1 MIGTETDMS
10 YIVAI
15 ANLMVIVVLLPTLMN
30 KRSFIPRSTSI
41 PTSVAL
47 LMFSFVFINQGLII
61 GASME
66 ILSSLLWIFISIKR
80 GNSKSSNSRTIF
92 K

>member
-15 ANLMVIVVLLPTLMN
+15 ANVVVIVVLLPTLMN

-47 LMFSFVFINQGLII
+47 LMFSFVFLNQGLII

-80 GNSKSSNSRTIF
+80 GNSKSL
-92 K
+92 

>member
-47 LMFSFVFINQGLII
+47 LMFSFVFLNQGLII

-80 GNSKSSNSRTIF
+80 GNIKINYSKTA
-92 K
+92 

>member
-10 YIVAI
+10 YIVAV
-15 ANLMVIVVLLPTLMN
+15 ANIVVIVVLIPTLMN
-30 KRSFIPRSTSI
+30 KRSFIPHSTSI

-47 LMFSFVFINQGLII
+47 LMFTFVFFNQGLII

-80 GNSKSSNSRTIF
+80 GNIKINYSKTA
-92 K
+92 